1 MRSDQIKM
9 YTLINENRCNLTGN
23 SKTHIHTLKKNM
35 KALVAC
41 KEISLEVN
49 PVKIKHV
56 VMS

>member
-1 MRSDQIKM
+1 M
-9 YTLINENRCNLTGN
+9 YTLRNENRRNLTGN
-23 SKTHIHTLKKNM
+23 SKTHRHTLKKNT
-35 KALVAC
+35 KALVAS